1 VTAGRDGEATIGI
14 IIPLYNGAR
23 HITETL
29 RSVLTQTHTALQV
42 IVLDDGSSDD
52 SAEIVRTMLD
62 DPRLA
67 LVQKSNE
74 GIARTRNAGLALL
87 GADVAYVV
95 FMDHDD
101 LVAPDLYERLLR
113 VLRRRP
119 DAVGAYAIADW
130 IDANS
135 APLGEGEFA
144 RFMRERQAVRGGRVV
159 PLAPD
164 VDATLP
170 ELFLANHLYPPSG
183 ILLRREAVDAI
194 GGFDP
199 SYRVADD
206 WDALVRLSRR
216 GPIVPLDEILVGYR
230 RHGANASGNAA
241 LNVRESRAVW
251 ARTYYSADNSTADR
265 QALRAAWRGMQ
276 RHKFRIKSAVARRE
290 LRARR
295 VGVALRCQLDALA
308 HLALVRP
315 LRRWGR

>member
-1 VTAGRDGEATIGI
+1 MTAGRTGEATIGV

-23 HITETL
+23 HIAETL
-29 RSVLTQTHTALQV
+29 RSVLGQTHSALQV

-52 SAEIVRTMLD
+52 GAEIVRAGFP
-62 DPRLA
+62 DPRLS

-87 GADVAYVV
+87 GTDVEYVV

-101 LVAPDLYERLLR
+101 LVAPELYERLLG
-113 VLRRRP
+113 LLETRP

-130 IDANS
+130 IDAAS
-135 APLGEGEFA
+135 APLGAGEFA

-159 PLAPD
+159 PPAPD
-164 VDATLP
+164 EDVTLP
-170 ELFLANHLYPPSG
+170 ELFLENHLYPPSG
-183 ILLRREAVDAI
+183 ILLRRAAVDAI

-216 GPIVPLDEILVGYR
+216 GPLVPLDEILVGYR
-230 RHGANASGNAA
+230 RHGANASGNTA

-251 ARTYYSADNSTADR
+251 ARTFFSSDNSAADR
-265 QALRAAWRGMQ
+265 RALRAAWRGMQ
-276 RHKFRIKSAVARRE
+276 RHKFRVKSAAARRE
-290 LRARR
+290 LRA
-295 VGVALRCQLDALA
+295 GHPLVACRGQLDALA

>member
-1 VTAGRDGEATIGI
+1 MTAGRAGEATIGI

-29 RSVLTQTHTALQV
+29 RSVLAQTHSALQV
-42 IVLDDGSSDD
+42 IVLDDGSSDG
-52 SAEIVRTMLD
+52 SAEIVRTAFE
-62 DPRLA
+62 DPRLT
-67 LVQKSNE
+67 LVQKKNE

-87 GADVAYVV
+87 GADVEYVV

-101 LVAPDLYERLLR
+101 LVAPVLYERLLR
-113 VLRRRP
+113 VLSARP
-119 DAVGAYAIADW
+119 DAVGAYAVADW
-130 IDANS
+130 IDAGS
-135 APLGEGEFA
+135 APLGDGEFA
-144 RFMRERQAVRGGRVV
+144 RFMRAREAVRGGHVV
-159 PLAPD
+159 SLAPEE
-164 VDATLP
+164 DATLP

-183 ILLRREAVDAI
+183 IVLRRHAIDAI

-230 RHGANASGNAA
+230 RHGANASGNTV

-251 ARTYYSADNSTADR
+251 ARTYFSADNSTADR

-276 RHKFRIKSAVARRE
+276 RHKFRVKSAAARRE

-295 VGVALRCQLDALA
+295 VLFALRCQLDALA